1 LPEPYRA
8 LEVRWHGRGGQG
20 AVTASIILA
29 EAASYEG
36 LYSQA
41 FLGSALRGEGPR
53 LEPIPA
59 SREHP

>member
-1 LPEPYRA
+1 MPEPYRA

-20 AVTASIILA
+20 AVTASIIIA
-29 EAASYEG
+29 EAASMRVST
-36 LYSQA
+36 LKLS
-41 FLGSALRGEGPR
+41 LSSALRGEGPR